1 MENKNFINDTQKKII
16 FIFLANIIFLNI
28 LIFFVINNSLKKDT
42 IKVINSNTKHV
53 IDNLNPELNINAIKT
68 FLLKSDFYDITIYN
82 NKKNKTFYLNK
93 LNEKHLNIDISNKKE
108 SYVLYNQYLQKELLY
123 KKIVSGYFEIIISHE
138 LRKIT
143 LKDYIFNSLIIF
155 INILLMVKLMLIEL
169 LITKK
174 LNKALNFYDKLI
186 AEDKS
191 LKFNVDYLSFL
202 EFNKIYKSF
211 KKNKKNLNRTN
222 LENSYKEI
230 INKIDEGVILINY
243 NFKIMYFNQQ
253 MKEYFI
259 KIDVDQFNTID
270 KLIRNKEFDNILD
283 NIKRNNKKISKNITL
298 YDPKEIVVNIQASP
312 IMMDNTEES
321 LILLIFK
328 NVNNTSQLDKLKTEF
343 VENVTHELKT
353 PVTIINGFLETIK
366 NENLNSKQKK
376 EFFDIISSQT
386 VRISSIIDNLIF
398 LTELEDYKKT
408 KTIIFKEE
416 YIKTIVNNAIE
427 ACLPKANKKNISIIT
442 ININKNDKIYI
453 NAILFYQL
461 LTNLLDN
468 AIKYS
473 EINKKIEIKFEKISN
488 HIKIYIID
496 EGKGIEEKHLPYL
509 FQRFYRIDK
518 SRNRKTGG
526 SGLGLSISKN
536 IMEIHKGKISVTS
549 NIDKG
554 STFICTLPIKKGE
567 NNE

>member
-416 YIKTIVNNAIE
+416 YIKTIVKYFESIVFYSLFF
-427 ACLPKANKKNISIIT
+427 CLVIS
-442 ININKNDKIYI
+442 
-453 NAILFYQL
+453 FFH
-461 LTNLLDN
+461 
-468 AIKYS
+468 S
-473 EINKKIEIKFEKISN
+473 SF
-488 HIKIYIID
+488 
-496 EGKGIEEKHLPYL
+496 
-509 FQRFYRIDK
+509 
-518 SRNRKTGG
+518 
-526 SGLGLSISKN
+526 GL
-536 IMEIHKGKISVTS
+536 
-549 NIDKG
+549 
-554 STFICTLPIKKGE
+554 
-567 NNE
+567 